1 MMNAMQE
8 LESVLTKEEIEFLLN
23 ETLHDDY
30 KNMIIHSKYSL
41 ADTLDLEELLAEYI
55 QLKGM
60 ADDDLNENGIKVE
73 NILNKLNKYL

>member
-1 MMNAMQE
+1 MNAMQE
-8 LESVLTKEEIEFLLN
+8 LESVLTKEEIDFLLN
-23 ETLHDDY
+23 ETLHNDY
-30 KNMIIHSKYSL
+30 KNMIINSKNSL
-41 ADTLDLEELLAEYI
+41 VDTLDLEELLAEYI

>member
-8 LESVLTKEEIEFLLN
+8 LESVLTKEEIDFLLN
-23 ETLHDDY
+23 ETIANDY
-30 KNMIIHSKYSL
+30 KNMILHSKYSL
-41 ADTLDLEELLAEYI
+41 VDTLDLEELLAEYI

-73 NILNKLNKYL
+73 TVLNKLNKYL

>member
-1 MMNAMQE
+1 MNAMQE
-8 LESVLTKEEIEFLLN
+8 LESVLNEEEIDFLLN
-23 ETLHDDY
+23 ETIANDY
-30 KNMIIHSKYSL
+30 KNLILHSKYSL
-41 ADTLDLEELLAEYI
+41 IDTLDLEELLAEYI

>member
-8 LESVLTKEEIEFLLN
+8 LESVLTKEEIDFLLN
-23 ETLHDDY
+23 ETLHNDY
-30 KNMIIHSKYSL
+30 KNMIINSKNSL
-41 ADTLDLEELLAEYI
+41 VDTLDLEELLAEYI

>member
-8 LESVLTKEEIEFLLN
+8 LESVLNKEEIDFLLN
-23 ETLHDDY
+23 ETLHNDY
-30 KNMIIHSKYSL
+30 KNMIINSKNSL
-41 ADTLDLEELLAEYI
+41 VDTLDLEELLAEYI

-60 ADDDLNENGIKVE
+60 TDDDLNENGIKVE